1 MDTISNVLKSRVV
14 ITKWDLN
21 TFTIPTAILLNKGL
35 YQCHLYLVN
44 YTFSDP
50 SVKIGMLI
58 ITVTFHGSTV
68 KC

>member
-1 MDTISNVLKSRVV
+1 MDTISNLLKSRVV

-44 YTFSDP
+44 YMFSDP
-50 SVKIGMLI
+50 SVKMG
-58 ITVTFHGSTV
+58 
-68 KC
+68 C